1 MASVSIDSKIKLKLC
16 PELKDIASEIFEDE
30 NIETVDTVRLKKVTG
45 TLEINSG
52 TIPWFIYQ
60 TLKSTPG
67 RFHDLVTKCE
77 MILPKPELRGL
88 EA

>member
-52 TIPWFIYQ
+52 TIP
-60 TLKSTPG
+60 
-67 RFHDLVTKCE
+67 
-77 MILPKPELRGL
+77 
-88 EA
+88 